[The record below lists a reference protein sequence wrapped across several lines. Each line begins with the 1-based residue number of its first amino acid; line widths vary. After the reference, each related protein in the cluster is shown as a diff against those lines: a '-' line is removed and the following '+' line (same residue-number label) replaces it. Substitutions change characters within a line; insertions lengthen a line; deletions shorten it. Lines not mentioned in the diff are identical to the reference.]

1 MDSLMGWKV
10 KDFRSYGGVK
20 DIEMVEFC
28 GVDLMGVKREVVM
41 GVPWK
46 QDLLLSNKDGFGIEE
61 VKVVAMAAIGV
72 SECLIWLWGTM
83 ML

>member
-46 QDLLLSNKDGFGIEE
+46 QDLLLSKKDGFGSEE
-61 VKVVAMAAIGV
+61 VKVVAMAAIEVFDIVLGNDDV
-72 SECLIWLWGTM
+72 VR
-83 ML
+83 

>member
-1 MDSLMGWKV
+1 MDSLTGWKV

-46 QDLLLSNKDGFGIEE
+46 QDLLLSKKDGFGSEE
-61 VKVVAMAAIGV
+61 VKVVAMAAIEVFDMVLGNDDV
-72 SECLIWLWGTM
+72 VR
-83 ML
+83 

>member
-20 DIEMVEFC
+20 DIEMVELC

-46 QDLLLSNKDGFGIEE
+46 QDLLLSKKDGFGSEE
-61 VKVVAMAAIGV
+61 VKVVAMTAIEVFDMVLGNDDV
-72 SECLIWLWGTM
+72 VR
-83 ML
+83 

>member
-46 QDLLLSNKDGFGIEE
+46 QDLLLSKKDGFGSEE
-61 VKVVAMAAIGV
+61 VKVVAMAAIEVFDMVLGSDDV
-72 SECLIWLWGTM
+72 VR
-83 ML
+83 

>member
-20 DIEMVEFC
+20 DMEMVEFC

-46 QDLLLSNKDGFGIEE
+46 QDLLLSKKDGFGSEE
-61 VKVVAMAAIGV
+61 VKVVAMAAIEVFDMVLGNDDV
-72 SECLIWLWGTM
+72 VR
-83 ML
+83 

>member
-1 MDSLMGWKV
+1 MGWKV

-28 GVDLMGVKREVVM
+28 GVDLMGVKREVAI

-46 QDLLLSNKDGFGIEE
+46 QDLLLSKKDGFGSEE
-61 VKVVAMAAIGV
+61 VKVVAMAAIEV
-72 SECLIWLWGTM
+72 SDMVLGNDDVVR
-83 ML
+83 

>member
-1 MDSLMGWKV
+1 M

-46 QDLLLSNKDGFGIEE
+46 QDLLLSKKDGFGSEE
-61 VKVVAMAAIGV
+61 VKVVAMAAIEVFDMVLGNDDV
-72 SECLIWLWGTM
+72 VR
-83 ML
+83 

>member
-46 QDLLLSNKDGFGIEE
+46 QDLLLSKKDGFGSEE
-61 VKVVAMAAIGV
+61 VKVVAMAAIEVFDMVLGNDDV
-72 SECLIWLWGTM
+72 VR
-83 ML
+83 

>member
-10 KDFRSYGGVK
+10 KYFRSYGGVK

-46 QDLLLSNKDGFGIEE
+46 QDLLLSKKDGFGSEE
-61 VKVVAMAAIGV
+61 VKVVAMAAIEVFDMVLGNDDV
-72 SECLIWLWGTM
+72 VR
-83 ML
+83 

>member
-1 MDSLMGWKV
+1 MGWKV

-46 QDLLLSNKDGFGIEE
+46 QDLLLSKKDGFGSEE
-61 VKVVAMAAIGV
+61 VKVVAMAAIEVFDIVLGNDDV
-72 SECLIWLWGTM
+72 VR
-83 ML
+83 

>member
-1 MDSLMGWKV
+1 MDSLTGWKV

-46 QDLLLSNKDGFGIEE
+46 QDLLSSKKDGFGSEE
-61 VKVVAMAAIGV
+61 VKVVAMAAIEVFDMVLGNDDV
-72 SECLIWLWGTM
+72 VR
-83 ML
+83 

>member
-46 QDLLLSNKDGFGIEE
+46 QDLLSSKKDGFGSEE
-61 VKVVAMAAIGV
+61 VKVVAMAAIEVFDMVLGNDDV
-72 SECLIWLWGTM
+72 VR
-83 ML
+83 

>member
-1 MDSLMGWKV
+1 MDSLTGWKV

-20 DIEMVEFC
+20 DMEMVEFC

-46 QDLLLSNKDGFGIEE
+46 QDLLLSKKDGFGSEE
-61 VKVVAMAAIGV
+61 VKVVAMAAIEVFDMVLGNDDV
-72 SECLIWLWGTM
+72 VR
-83 ML
+83 